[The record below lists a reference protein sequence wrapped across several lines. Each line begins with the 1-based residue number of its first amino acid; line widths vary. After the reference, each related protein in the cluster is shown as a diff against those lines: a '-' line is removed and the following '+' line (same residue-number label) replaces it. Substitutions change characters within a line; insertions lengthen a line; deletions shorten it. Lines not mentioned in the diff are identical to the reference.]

1 MTATL
6 TKLDLSTLRED
17 GDTLTLDDGRV
28 LKLKIEVDQDTSI
41 NDFDFYGTVER
52 YCHRYVYGE
61 GRSPRPENFTGNA
74 EKIQVSRGEWIW
86 WEPPTDVKR
95 TDPNFKAL
103 HDNVRDILEYGFNG
117 VILQL
122 CEGKDYYGKLVVV
135 NDASLWGID
144 SLDNGYIHEVVRELA
159 SELEVV

>member
-28 LKLKIEVDQDTSI
+28 LKLKIEVDQDASI
-41 NDFDFYGTVER
+41 NDSPDCYGKINDEVLRRNEMG
-52 YCHRYVYGE
+52 YYA
-61 GRSPRPENFTGNA
+61 RPKNFTGNA
-74 EKIQVSRGEWIW
+74 EQLRYGNYGPWW
-86 WEPPTDVKR
+86 WEPPVDVKR

-103 HDNVRDILEYGFNG
+103 RDNVRELLAFGFNG